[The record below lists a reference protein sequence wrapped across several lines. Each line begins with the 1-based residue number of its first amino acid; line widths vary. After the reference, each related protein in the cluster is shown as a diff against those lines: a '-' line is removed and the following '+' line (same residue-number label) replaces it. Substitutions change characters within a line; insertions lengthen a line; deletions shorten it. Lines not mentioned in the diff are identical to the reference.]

1 MRTCLPTARLIEILH
16 HAREAGAHRGRRQVA
31 PSARVSGL
39 VISIAAVLVALGA
52 PATSWAS
59 ALASSAT
66 DHSARGAGPAPALI
80 VTDSVADFHWTG
92 HVDASSWVRVRN
104 LTGWVH
110 VERTT
115 GADVEIR
122 GHKRWRSGDSD
133 SARIVLTRSGSDV
146 LVCAL
151 WGDQNSCDGERDS
164 YRSHHHHDHW
174 DDDDERAVEFTV
186 YIPDGVKVLAATVNG
201 DVRVS
206 GVSNEVVAESVNGRV
221 EAMTKGGPVQA
232 STVNG
237 TVEARMQTLAG
248 AVRLDYQSVNGSVN
262 VLLPAD
268 LKADVDLSTTNG
280 SVRSDFPI
288 AVSGSIDPRHLRGTI
303 GGGGVQ
309 LRIET
314 VNGSIELRKAT

>member
-1 MRTCLPTARLIEILH
+1 
-16 HAREAGAHRGRRQVA
+16 
-31 PSARVSGL
+31 
-39 VISIAAVLVALGA
+39 
-52 PATSWAS
+52 
-59 ALASSAT
+59 
-66 DHSARGAGPAPALI
+66 
-80 VTDSVADFHWTG
+80 
-92 HVDASSWVRVRN
+92 
-104 LTGWVH
+104 
-110 VERTT
+110 
-115 GADVEIR
+115 
-122 GHKRWRSGDSD
+122 
-133 SARIVLTRSGSDV
+133 VLTRSGSVV

-151 WGDQNSCDGERDS
+151 WGDESSCDEERYS
-164 YRSHHHHDHW
+164 HHSHHHHDHW

-288 AVSGSIDPRHLRGTI
+288 AVSGSIDPRHLHGTI

-314 VNGSIELRKAT
+314 VNGSIELRKST